1 MSTPRP
7 ASPHDDMLLVKR
19 LQGRYPEQTHG
30 LTEKELLRRVREALA
45 AAPALEITEE
55 KDVFRFVALSVLL
68 TPEQKASKLVEGVL
82 RRILANVDWEGEKR
96 LDFLYKHLVGRG
108 VSPNE
113 MDFGPN
119 FIPPAD
125 ASTMVS
131 RSIA

>member
-1 MSTPRP
+1 MNTTYSTSVR
-7 ASPHDDMLLVKR
+7 DEMLLVKR

-30 LTEKELLRRVREALA
+30 LPEKELLRRVREALA
-45 AAPALEITEE
+45 VAPALEITEE

-68 TPEQKASKLVEGVL
+68 TPEQKTSKLVEGVL

-96 LDFLYKHLVGRG
+96 LDFLYKHLVGRA

-119 FIPPAD
+119 FVPSAD
-125 ASTMVS
+125 A
-131 RSIA
+131 